1 MENPDKSKEIA
12 KLGALGL
19 ANKIK
24 EMSYDE
30 RMEWVKRSCNNEESN
45 KKKTIAKSKNTVVKY
60 CKICNSDT
68 FHLNNM
74 CTKCHPSSGTGRT
87 YDLAPIF
94 HPSFKTENDILYYYD
109 KSNKQYIPWEDYKA
123 KFNRKRL
130 TKDVES
136 FINSLKSLDIF
147 QPKNMGPVGS
157 YDIDE
162 IVKLY
167 PTFRTQESD
176 NWANARNAFEQSL
189 IEAKID
195 WFVYIKFFIDQ
206 LGCIKPLVVGKS
218 GSLNV
223 NANGS
228 DISFSTN
235 VNDGPARRFLIETK
249 GASWDKTHILIIKA
263 KSEQQALFYEWKI
276 SDVYGLF
283 ES

>member
-1 MENPDKSKEIA
+1 MVIVNSSSIWSKTP
-12 KLGALGL
+12 
-19 ANKIK
+19 N
-24 EMSYDE
+24 
-30 RMEWVKRSCNNEESN
+30 
-45 KKKTIAKSKNTVVKY
+45 
-60 CKICNSDT
+60 
-68 FHLNNM
+68 
-74 CTKCHPSSGTGRT
+74 
-87 YDLAPIF
+87 
-94 HPSFKTENDILYYYD
+94 FKTENDILYYYD

-162 IVKLY
+162 IIKLY

-189 IEAKID
+189 IEANID

-206 LGCIKPLVVGKS
+206 LGCIKPLVVGKT

-223 NANGS
+223 NSNGS
-228 DISFSTN
+228 DISFSTD
-235 VNDGPARRFLIETK
+235 VNDGPARRFLIET
-249 GASWDKTHILIIKA
+249 GTVWDKTQVLIIKA